1 MGQVAT
7 LAAFNEGAPWL
18 DAALGY
24 LRANRDHLISRLH
37 REAPQVRGYAPEG
50 TYLVW
55 LDFRATHL
63 GENPAEV
70 LREQGR
76 VALNAGIDYGTGGV
90 GFARINVAT
99 SREVLDAAIDRM
111 LATLK
116 RV

>member
-1 MGQVAT
+1 
-7 LAAFNEGAPWL
+7 
-18 DAALGY
+18 
-24 LRANRDHLISRLH
+24 
-37 REAPQVRGYAPEG
+37 
-50 TYLVW
+50 
-55 LDFRATHL
+55 
-63 GENPAEV
+63 V